1 MKPWKQQRA
10 SRPRPTSNDPGDEF
24 GRAIASWLSDAE
36 RDLSGG
42 IVERLRAGRCRA
54 IANRKVAPE
63 PVRQALAW
71 PRLFI
76 SLESSRRWI
85 RIASVAPLVLLIAG
99 LVLIKGELDDRAAQM
114 EADVDAQLLTDVLP
128 PSAYVDAGFREFLRP
143 GHRRTAIHP
152 NPLEPG
158 AVKTVGQ
165 HA

>member
-1 MKPWKQQRA
+1 MA
-10 SRPRPTSNDPGDEF
+10 ARPSLSNGLCDEY
-24 GRAIASWLSDAE
+24 GRAIARRLSDAE
-36 RDLSGG
+36 RGLSGE

-54 IANRKVAPE
+54 IANRKVE
-63 PVRQALAW
+63 PQRVRQALPW
-71 PRLFI
+71 PNLSI

-143 GHRRTAIHP
+143 SHRRRAIHP
-152 NPLEPG
+152 HPLEPG
-158 AVKTVGQ
+158 AVQTASQ